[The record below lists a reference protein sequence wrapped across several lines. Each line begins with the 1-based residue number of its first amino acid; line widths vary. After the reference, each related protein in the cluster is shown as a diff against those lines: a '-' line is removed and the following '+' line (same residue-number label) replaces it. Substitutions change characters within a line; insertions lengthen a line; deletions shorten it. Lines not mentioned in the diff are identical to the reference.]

1 MSANRCR
8 SICNNTLSP
17 KVTDLIGMTGSKLS
31 LVIPHWGSCNDD
43 LSHVNAIRQRSRR
56 RRVNH
61 AFTSTAFKHKASV
74 KNGQVK
80 RRRKTSEHKSEGP
93 EKGTCKDIKVIWG
106 LIPSLQFEI
115 SKFAYQFGHFCPD
128 PRITV
133 SRQVLR
139 DRFIK
144 SLKSRKLYFLI
155 GLDFT
160 GILRPPRRSE
170 KDAASRLT
178 FWRLIFL
185 HHVLTWFIHP
195 LISWGSPLFII
206 LPRESKKVVKSSL
219 LLGLFFS
226 TCSFISFD
234 SQME

>member
-1 MSANRCR
+1 MHLLQQHSNLKQVLRMVRSNDGEQANINRKAPKR
-8 SICNNTLSP
+8 AHAKTL
-17 KVTDLIGMTGSKLS
+17 K
-31 LVIPHWGSCNDD
+31 W
-43 LSHVNAIRQRSRR
+43 
-56 RRVNH
+56 
-61 AFTSTAFKHKASV
+61 FEASFR
-74 KNGQVK
+74 G
-80 RRRKTSEHKSEGP
+80 
-93 EKGTCKDIKVIWG
+93 
-106 LIPSLQFEI
+106 LQFEI
-115 SKFAYQFGHFCPD
+115 SEFAYQFGYFCPD

-185 HHVLTWFIHP
+185 HHVLTWFINP
-195 LISWGSPLFII
+195 LISSGSPLFII